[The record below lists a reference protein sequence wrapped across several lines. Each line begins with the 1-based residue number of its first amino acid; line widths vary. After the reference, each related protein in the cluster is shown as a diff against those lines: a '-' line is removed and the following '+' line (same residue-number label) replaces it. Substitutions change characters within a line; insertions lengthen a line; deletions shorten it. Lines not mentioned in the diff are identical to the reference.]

1 VEELSG
7 RTTILVVESL
17 LPALKYS
24 DVGSLVESELAASYI
39 HPLIQALLSYDEDDK
54 VASNIIPDN
63 CLDINC
69 RPNYEVTVFEQYQ
82 PSYRTCCGEIKG
94 EDFSDT
100 SSNMDRNP
108 RLAVFSKLEMVSSN
122 LTGVFCFQALGR
134 SITFYTMV
142 HPNSSI
148 FAFVGLVIMP
158 LIGYL
163 DEVYKIAV
171 YHRTI
176 VKSLTANANHP
187 TLPFEFVQGSK
198 KHYL

>member
-1 VEELSG
+1 MIK
-7 RTTILVVESL
+7 ILNWLFWFV
-17 LPALKYS
+17 
-24 DVGSLVESELAASYI
+24 
-39 HPLIQALLSYDEDDK
+39 LIQPTTSEKDMVFVPSGTFWMGCNSEAPYCKAEWSPLHQ
-54 VASNIIPDN
+54 VT
-63 CLDINC
+63 LDSFWIDI
-69 RPNYEVTVFEQYQ
+69 YEVTVFEQYQ

-198 KHYL
+198 KH